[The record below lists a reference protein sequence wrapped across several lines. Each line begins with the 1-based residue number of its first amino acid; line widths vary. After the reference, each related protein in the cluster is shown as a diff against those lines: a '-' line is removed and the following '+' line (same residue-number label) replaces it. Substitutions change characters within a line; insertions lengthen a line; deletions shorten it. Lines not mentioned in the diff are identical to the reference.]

1 MSAQDR
7 QRAIEHLL
15 SQSGELH
22 LTDLASRF
30 QVSEMT
36 IRRDL
41 GTLEDRGVL
50 RRVVGGGAIAAAQ
63 KAHEPSFTTRALDE
77 SSSKAHIGVA
87 VANLLEAGEAI
98 YLDGG
103 STALAVARAIRG
115 RDLGLTVVTR
125 NLFAAL
131 ELADEPRSQVIL
143 LGGRIKS
150 GEMVTTRTGFD
161 QDIDRYNVDS
171 YVMEISSANPVR
183 GLTDYDPEEA
193 VTKRQAI
200 DCATESS
207 SPSTKRSWDASF
219 WSRSP
224 RLTTSTSSSPTLTG
238 ITQRWQPSRTRPTW
252 SSSTRMPIPRH
263 ETRTVTEH
271 PTTSTVPSNLETEL
285 DAHPP
290 FRAPFFEIGPKN
302 MLRRPELHKL
312 LAVGQ
317 LHGRAIWSL
326 PHCDLAR
333 HRDRTSQPSVPGH
346 SPLRSAHGSR
356 YAREE
361 RRTNHRRSAR

>member
-1 MSAQDR
+1 MSAQER

-50 RRVVGGGAIAAAQ
+50 RRVVGGGAIAIAQ

-103 STALAVARAIRG
+103 STSLAVARAIRG

-125 NLFAAL
+125 SLFAAL

-171 YVMEISSANPVR
+171 YVMGISGADPVR

-200 DCATESS
+200 DCADRVILAVDK
-207 SPSTKRSWDASF
+207 TKLGRVLLVKVAEIDD
-219 WSRSP
+219 
-224 RLTTSTSSSPTLTG
+224 LD
-238 ITQRWQPSRTRPTW
+238 IV
-252 SSSTRMPIPRH
+252 
-263 ETRTVTEH
+263 VT
-271 PTTSTVPSNLETEL
+271 
-285 DAHPP
+285 DAHRNHP
-290 FRAPFFEIGPKN
+290 
-302 MLRRPELHKL
+302 
-312 LAVGQ
+312 AVTAFADKADVVFVDAHANPATRDQ
-317 LHGRAIWSL
+317 
-326 PHCDLAR
+326 D
-333 HRDRTSQPSVPGH
+333 RDRASH
-346 SPLRSAHGSR
+346 D
-356 YAREE
+356 
-361 RRTNHRRSAR
+361 

>member
-15 SQSGELH
+15 SQSGELR

-41 GTLEDRGVL
+41 GALEDRGVL
-50 RRVVGGGAIAAAQ
+50 RRVVGGGAIAIAQ

-77 SSSKAHIGVA
+77 SSGKAHIGVA
-87 VANLLEAGEAI
+87 VANLLEAGEAV

-103 STALAVARAIRG
+103 STSLAVARAIRG

-125 NLFAAL
+125 SLLAAL

-143 LGGRIKS
+143 LGGRIKP

-161 QDIDRYNVDS
+161 QDVDRYNVDS
-171 YVMEISSANPVR
+171 YVMGISGADPVR

-200 DCATESS
+200 DCADRVILAVDK
-207 SPSTKRSWDASF
+207 TKLGRVLLVKVA
-219 WSRSP
+219 
-224 RLTTSTSSSPTLTG
+224 
-238 ITQRWQPSRTRPTW
+238 
-252 SSSTRMPIPRH
+252 
-263 ETRTVTEH
+263 
-271 PTTSTVPSNLETEL
+271 EL
-285 DAHPP
+285 DDVDIVVTDARRDHPAVAAFADKANMVFVDTDP
-290 FRAPFFEIGPKN
+290 VAPVAPIAPVDADMRPGP
-302 MLRRPELHKL
+302 
-312 LAVGQ
+312 
-317 LHGRAIWSL
+317 
-326 PHCDLAR
+326 
-333 HRDRTSQPSVPGH
+333 
-346 SPLRSAHGSR
+346 
-356 YAREE
+356 
-361 RRTNHRRSAR
+361 

>member
-15 SQSGELH
+15 SQSGELR

-50 RRVVGGGAIAAAQ
+50 RRVVGGGAIAIAQ

-131 ELADEPRSQVIL
+131 ELADDPRSQVIL

-161 QDIDRYNVDS
+161 QEIDRYNVDS
-171 YVMEISSANPVR
+171 YVMGISGADPVR

-200 DCATESS
+200 DCADRVILAVDK
-207 SPSTKRSWDASF
+207 TKLGRVLLVKVAEIDD
-219 WSRSP
+219 
-224 RLTTSTSSSPTLTG
+224 LN
-238 ITQRWQPSRTRPTW
+238 IV
-252 SSSTRMPIPRH
+252 
-263 ETRTVTEH
+263 VT
-271 PTTSTVPSNLETEL
+271 
-285 DAHPP
+285 DAHRNHP
-290 FRAPFFEIGPKN
+290 
-302 MLRRPELHKL
+302 
-312 LAVGQ
+312 AVTAFADKANVVFVDAHANPATRDQ
-317 LHGRAIWSL
+317 
-326 PHCDLAR
+326 D
-333 HRDRTSQPSVPGH
+333 RDRASH
-346 SPLRSAHGSR
+346 D
-356 YAREE
+356 
-361 RRTNHRRSAR
+361 

>member
-1 MSAQDR
+1 
-7 QRAIEHLL
+7 
-15 SQSGELH
+15 
-22 LTDLASRF
+22 
-30 QVSEMT
+30 MT

-50 RRVVGGGAIAAAQ
+50 RRVVGGGAIATAQ

-171 YVMEISSANPVR
+171 YVMGISGADPVR

-200 DCATESS
+200 DCADRVILAVDK
-207 SPSTKRSWDASF
+207 TKLGRVLLVKVAEIDD
-219 WSRSP
+219 
-224 RLTTSTSSSPTLTG
+224 LD
-238 ITQRWQPSRTRPTW
+238 IV
-252 SSSTRMPIPRH
+252 
-263 ETRTVTEH
+263 VT
-271 PTTSTVPSNLETEL
+271 
-285 DAHPP
+285 DAHRNHP
-290 FRAPFFEIGPKN
+290 
-302 MLRRPELHKL
+302 
-312 LAVGQ
+312 AVAAFADKADVVFVDAHANPATRDQ
-317 LHGRAIWSL
+317 
-326 PHCDLAR
+326 D
-333 HRDRTSQPSVPGH
+333 RDRASH
-346 SPLRSAHGSR
+346 D
-356 YAREE
+356 
-361 RRTNHRRSAR
+361 